1 MPHLIIIA
9 GCNGS
14 GKTTTAPALLQNA
27 LHVDDFVNA
36 DAIAHSLCAFQ
47 PEKASIQAGRIMLE
61 TNWLLKKNRFGKNLR
76 RLTVGN
82 KISKNDDSISIILND
97 SAKVT
102 MIIQEGIKT
111 ALLKHKQAGNPV
123 CEWRDNKVV
132 WISPENIPV
141 GTKK

>member
-1 MPHLIIIA
+1 M
-9 GCNGS
+9 
-14 GKTTTAPALLQNA
+14 
-27 LHVDDFVNA
+27 
-36 DAIAHSLCAFQ
+36 
-47 PEKASIQAGRIMLE
+47 
-61 TNWLLKKNRFGKNLR
+61 
-76 RLTVGN
+76 GN

-111 ALLKHKQAGNPV
+111 ALLKHKQVGNPV

-141 GTKK
+141 DTKK

>member
-1 MPHLIIIA
+1 M
-9 GCNGS
+9 
-14 GKTTTAPALLQNA
+14 
-27 LHVDDFVNA
+27 
-36 DAIAHSLCAFQ
+36 
-47 PEKASIQAGRIMLE
+47 
-61 TNWLLKKNRFGKNLR
+61 
-76 RLTVGN
+76 GN

-141 GTKK
+141 GSKK

>member
-1 MPHLIIIA
+1 M
-9 GCNGS
+9 
-14 GKTTTAPALLQNA
+14 
-27 LHVDDFVNA
+27 
-36 DAIAHSLCAFQ
+36 
-47 PEKASIQAGRIMLE
+47 
-61 TNWLLKKNRFGKNLR
+61 
-76 RLTVGN
+76 GN

-97 SAKVT
+97 SAMVT

-111 ALLKHKQAGNPV
+111 ALLKHKQVGNPV

>member
-1 MPHLIIIA
+1 
-9 GCNGS
+9 
-14 GKTTTAPALLQNA
+14 
-27 LHVDDFVNA
+27 VN
-36 DAIAHSLCAFQ
+36 
-47 PEKASIQAGRIMLE
+47 
-61 TNWLLKKNRFGKNLR
+61 
-76 RLTVGN
+76 N

-132 WISPENIPV
+132 WIAPENIPV
-141 GTKK
+141 ETKK